1 MKNSKKAMPA
11 KASKKAMPAK
21 TVKTAMTAKTAMP
34 AKTVKPTYEQK
45 VSVINEFRRR
55 GDVVATATR
64 TSFATSTVSEVFSGR
79 YRNETIINAAFKVA
93 NARKTAAN
101 RTSTKGTKA
110 KARA

>member
-1 MKNSKKAMPA
+1 MKNAKKMMPA

-21 TVKTAMTAKTAMP
+21 TVKTA
-34 AKTVKPTYEQK
+34 KPTYEQK

-79 YRNETIINAAFKVA
+79 YRNVTIINAAFKVA

-101 RTSTKGTKA
+101 RTSTKSTRATA
-110 KARA
+110 KA

>member
-1 MKNSKKAMPA
+1 MKSSKKAMPA

-21 TVKTAMTAKTAMP
+21 TVKTMVTKTA
-34 AKTVKPTYEQK
+34 KPTYEQK

-64 TSFATSTVSEVFSGR
+64 TSFAVSTVSEVFSGR
-79 YRNETIINAAFKVA
+79 YKNVTIINAAFKVA

-101 RTSTKGTKA
+101 RTSTKSTRATA
-110 KARA
+110 KA

>member
-1 MKNSKKAMPA
+1 MKNAKKMMPA

-21 TVKTAMTAKTAMP
+21 TVKTA
-34 AKTVKPTYEQK
+34 KPTYEQK

-79 YRNETIINAAFKVA
+79 YRNLTIINAAFKVA

-101 RTSTKGTKA
+101 RTSTKGTRATTKA
-110 KARA
+110 

>member
-1 MKNSKKAMPA
+1 MKNAKKMMPA

-21 TVKTAMTAKTAMP
+21 TVKTA
-34 AKTVKPTYEQK
+34 KPTYEQK

-64 TSFATSTVSEVFSGR
+64 TSFAISTVSEVFSGR
-79 YRNETIINAAFKVA
+79 YRNVTIINAAFKVA

-101 RTSTKGTKA
+101 RTSTKGTRATTKA
-110 KARA
+110 

>member
-1 MKNSKKAMPA
+1 MNLKTIIVMKNAKKMMPA

-21 TVKTAMTAKTAMP
+21 TVKTA
-34 AKTVKPTYEQK
+34 KPTYEQK

-79 YRNETIINAAFKVA
+79 YRNVTIINAAFKVA

-101 RTSTKGTKA
+101 RTSTKSTRATA
-110 KARA
+110 KA

>member
-64 TSFATSTVSEVFSGR
+64 TSFAVSTVSEVFSGR
-79 YRNETIINAAFKVA
+79 YKNVTIINAAFKVA

>member
-21 TVKTAMTAKTAMP
+21 TVKTAMTTKTAMP
-34 AKTVKPTYEQK
+34 AKTAKPTYEQK

-64 TSFATSTVSEVFSGR
+64 TSFAVSTVSEVFSGR
-79 YRNETIINAAFKVA
+79 YKNVTIINSAFKVA

>member
-21 TVKTAMTAKTAMP
+21 TVKTAMS

-64 TSFATSTVSEVFSGR
+64 TSFAVSTVSEVFSGR
-79 YRNETIINAAFKVA
+79 YKNVTIINAAFKVA

>member
-1 MKNSKKAMPA
+1 MKTSKKAMPA
-11 KASKKAMPAK
+11 KASKKAMPVK
-21 TVKTAMTAKTAMP
+21 TV
-34 AKTVKPTYEQK
+34 KTVKPTYEQK

-64 TSFATSTVSEVFSGR
+64 TSFAVSTVSEVFSGR
-79 YRNETIINAAFKVA
+79 YKNVTIINAAFKVA

-110 KARA
+110 KAKA

>member
-1 MKNSKKAMPA
+1 MKNAKKTMPA

-21 TVKTAMTAKTAMP
+21 TVKPMVTKTA
-34 AKTVKPTYEQK
+34 KPTYEQK

-64 TSFATSTVSEVFSGR
+64 TSFAVSTVSEVFSGR
-79 YRNETIINAAFKVA
+79 YRNVTIINAAFKVA

-101 RTSTKGTKA
+101 RASAKTSKRRMTKA
-110 KARA
+110 

>member
-1 MKNSKKAMPA
+1 MNLKTIIVMKNAKKMMPA

-21 TVKTAMTAKTAMP
+21 TVKTA
-34 AKTVKPTYEQK
+34 KPTYEQK

-79 YRNETIINAAFKVA
+79 YRNLTIINAAFKVA

-101 RTSTKGTKA
+101 RTSTKGTRATTKA
-110 KARA
+110 

>member
-1 MKNSKKAMPA
+1 MKNAKKMMPA

-21 TVKTAMTAKTAMP
+21 TVKTA
-34 AKTVKPTYEQK
+34 KPTYEQK

-79 YRNETIINAAFKVA
+79 YRNLTIINAAFKVA

-101 RTSTKGTKA
+101 RTSTKGTRATA
-110 KARA
+110 KA

>member
-21 TVKTAMTAKTAMP
+21 TVKTAMTTKTAMP
-34 AKTVKPTYEQK
+34 AKTAKPTYEQK

-64 TSFATSTVSEVFSGR
+64 TSFAVSTVSEVFSGR
-79 YRNETIINAAFKVA
+79 YKNVTIINAAFKVA

>member
-1 MKNSKKAMPA
+1 MKNAKKMMPA

-21 TVKTAMTAKTAMP
+21 TVKTA
-34 AKTVKPTYEQK
+34 KPTYEQK

-79 YRNETIINAAFKVA
+79 YRNVTIINAAFKVA

-101 RTSTKGTKA
+101 RTSTKGTRATTKA
-110 KARA
+110 

>member
-64 TSFATSTVSEVFSGR
+64 TSFAVSTVSEVFSGR
-79 YRNETIINAAFKVA
+79 YRNVTIINAAFKVA

>member
-1 MKNSKKAMPA
+1 MKNSKKAMTA

-64 TSFATSTVSEVFSGR
+64 TSFAVSTVSEVFSGR
-79 YRNETIINAAFKVA
+79 YKNVTIINAAFKVA

>member
-1 MKNSKKAMPA
+1 MKNAKKMMPA

-21 TVKTAMTAKTAMP
+21 TVKTA
-34 AKTVKPTYEQK
+34 KPTYEQK

-79 YRNETIINAAFKVA
+79 YRNLTIINAAFKVA

-101 RTSTKGTKA
+101 RTSAKSTRATA
-110 KARA
+110 KA

>member
-1 MKNSKKAMPA
+1 MKNAKKTMPA
-11 KASKKAMPAK
+11 KASKKTMPAK
-21 TVKTAMTAKTAMP
+21 TVKTMATKTA
-34 AKTVKPTYEQK
+34 KPTYEQK

-79 YRNETIINAAFKVA
+79 YRNEAIINAAFKVA

-101 RTSTKGTKA
+101 RTSAKGTKA
-110 KARA
+110 TTKA

>member
-1 MKNSKKAMPA
+1 MKNAKKTMPA

-21 TVKTAMTAKTAMP
+21 TVKTMVT
-34 AKTVKPTYEQK
+34 KTVKPTYEQK

>member
-1 MKNSKKAMPA
+1 MKSSKKAMPA

-21 TVKTAMTAKTAMP
+21 TVKTVKTMVTKTA
-34 AKTVKPTYEQK
+34 KPTYEQK

-64 TSFATSTVSEVFSGR
+64 TSFAVSTVSEVFSGR
-79 YRNETIINAAFKVA
+79 YKNVTIINAAFKVA

-101 RTSTKGTKA
+101 RTSTKSTRATA
-110 KARA
+110 KA